1 MFKRGYYDGKYG
13 CYAEFPHSYEYMQGY
28 NEGRLNTY
36 YHDYYYNQLLCDYDY
51 DDYYYDDY
59 EY

>member
-1 MFKRGYYDGKYG
+1 MFKLGYYDGKYG
-13 CYAEFPHSYEYMQGY
+13 CYAEFPHSYDYMQGY

-36 YHDYYYNQLLCDYDY
+36 YHDYYYNQLLCDY
-51 DDYYYDDY
+51 YYDDY